1 MPQPVSWDL
10 FQQPPTRN
18 AWLKSVLLHAT
29 PFQEYSSS
37 KRRVIACNLYLDN
50 SATWWKVRCVC
61 VTVSVRVNH
70 YKSIMSDASGGKIT
84 FPHLPHSW
92 LFPPPEW
99 NGNVSSLDTRASNF
113 AMTNVT
119 KSKWVPRE
127 GKIRARRNKKEK
139 PARKI
144 NIICKQ
150 FVIITRY
157 LFRFLSG
164 RKPVIVTVCGH
175 NNLFFFFAGKAVG
188 SFGKKSQQ

>member
-10 FQQPPTRN
+10 FQQPPAWN

-37 KRRVIACNLYLDN
+37 KRRVIACNLYQDN

-61 VTVSVRVNH
+61 DCERACKSLQINHVRHLGRENH
-70 YKSIMSDASGGKIT
+70 
-84 FPHLPHSW
+84 FPPPPPHSW

-164 RKPVIVTVCGH
+164 PKPVIVTVCGH